1 MPQLQPPPTLM
12 PPQHND
18 NCSIQSPSILSHYP
32 TSHQHLHPSGQLPHW
47 SSRNTPFLS
56 VHTLVLQTLLTPFL
70 PLFPFKDIT
79 APSHVNAFFKE
90 TTALMPLYHL
100 NIPISCISSHFPP
113 CCRGSCPPSH
123 QCPSP
128 PHPDLWVT
136 GHQTRSLY
144 IFTPNYH
151 LSQQIYQPEC
161 PHQHHCTM
169 SHIAPQTMWFHQSTS
184 QHLQCRVDFGSP
196 NSGPGL
202 SSLSGPHT
210 HHSECTHWDS
220 CKSK

>member
-1 MPQLQPPPTLM
+1 MTTAAYKVPVFFLTTPPATSTSTPVVSSHTGLPGTL
-12 PPQHND
+12 PS
-18 NCSIQSPSILSHYP
+18 CQS
-32 TSHQHLHPSGQLPHW
+32 THW
-47 SSRNTPFLS
+47 SCR
-56 VHTLVLQTLLTPFL
+56 TPFL

-100 NIPISCISSHFPP
+100 NIPISRISSHFPP